1 MDRTVISIL
10 GARLDHQGLGKRRWK
25 RWRPNLSILLQDDL
39 PIDKFILIHHSS
51 ETELADITIND
62 IHSVSPRT
70 QVSSYIVDYD
80 NPWDFEQVYSQL
92 LDFANSYPFDPEDN
106 EYLVHITTGTHVIQI
121 CLYLLTEANYIPGK
135 LLQTSPPDRETPEQD
150 RLKGKY
156 QIIDL
161 DLSRYDLIA
170 SRFERESRDAIS
182 YLKSGIETRNPR
194 FNQLISQLEHVSI
207 QSTAPILLTGPTGVG
222 KSRLA
227 KRIYHLKKQRGQING
242 QLVEVNCAT
251 LRGDN
256 AMSALFGH
264 IKGAYTGALKDRPG
278 FLKEAHNGL
287 LFLDEL
293 GELGLDEQAMLLRAI
308 EDKAFT
314 PFGSDT
320 ETSSDFQLIAGTN
333 RNLFERVIS
342 GEFREDLLARINL
355 WHYPLPS
362 LKERIEDLEPN
373 ITHELENFT
382 QRAGYKVSFNKAAK
396 QKYLTF
402 AHSDTASWKANFRD
416 LSSSITRMATLSSGG
431 RITESIV
438 DTEIERL
445 SNDWQGY
452 QQSAIDPNNQLLINV
467 LGETAAN
474 QIDLFEKIQLQ
485 HVIKICQ
492 QCNNMAEAGR
502 LLFNISRKNHST
514 QNDSHRLR
522 TYLKKYAIEFKQLHK
537 FKKTGNNNN

>member
-25 RWRPNLSILLQDDL
+25 RWRPNISILLHDDL
-39 PIDKFILIHHSS
+39 QIDKFVLVHHSK
-51 ETELADITIND
+51 ETELADITVND
-62 IHSVSPRT
+62 IHQISPQT
-70 QVSSYIVDYD
+70 EVITYVVDYD

-92 LDFANSYPFDPEDN
+92 LDFAKIYPFDPEDN

-135 LLQTSPPDRETPEQD
+135 LLQTSPPDATTAEQD

-161 DLSRYDLIA
+161 DLSRYDQIA

-182 YLKSGIETRNPR
+182 YLKSGIETRNAQ

-227 KRIYHLKKQRGQING
+227 KRIYRLKKQRGQLHG
-242 QLVEVNCAT
+242 KLVEVNCAT

-264 IKGAYTGALKDRPG
+264 VKGAYTGAVKDRQG
-278 FLKEAHNGL
+278 FLREANNGL
-287 LFLDEL
+287 LFLDEI

-308 EDKAFT
+308 EDKVFT
-314 PFGSDT
+314 PFGSDQ
-320 ETSSDFQLIAGTN
+320 ETTSDFQLIAGTN
-333 RNLFERVIS
+333 RNLFERVTT
-342 GEFREDLLARINL
+342 GDFREDLLARINL

-362 LKERIEDLEPN
+362 LKHRIEDLEPN

-382 QRAGYKVSFNKAAK
+382 RLAGYKVSFNKAAK
-396 QKYLTF
+396 QLYLEF
-402 AHSDTASWKANFRD
+402 ARSRQALWKANFRD

-431 RITESIV
+431 RITEHIV
-438 DTEIERL
+438 ETEIERL
-445 SNDWQGY
+445 NHDWQGY
-452 QQSAIDPNNQLLINV
+452 QQPVIEADDNQLLNEV
-467 LGETAAN
+467 LGETATK
-474 QIDLFEKIQLQ
+474 QLDLFETIQLKQ
-485 HVIKICQ
+485 VIKICQ
-492 QCNNMAEAGR
+492 QSSSMAEAGR
-502 LLFNISRKNHST
+502 QLFNVSRETRST

-522 TYLKKYAIEFKQLHK
+522 TYLKKYGIEFKCL
-537 FKKTGNNNN
+537 